1 MPVMPLVTSLRNPG
15 MRARH
20 WTELTKVTGKD
31 MEVCPKDEF
40 TLTKLKELNL
50 DETPQSLEAVTK
62 VCDVAGK
69 EYAIEQV
76 TRSPTR
82 GTAHLSPH
90 ASRPAPLAPHLP
102 PPHLTHFP

>member
-1 MPVMPLVTSLRNPG
+1 MPIMPLVTSLRNPG

-31 MEVCPKDEF
+31 MEVCPKDSF

-76 TRSPTR
+76 ARPPHTWHRTPGSPTS
-82 GTAHLSPH
+82 H
-90 ASRPAPLAPHLP
+90 PAPPSP
-102 PPHLTHFP
+102 TSPPHT

>member
-1 MPVMPLVTSLRNPG
+1 M
-15 MRARH
+15 
-20 WTELTKVTGKD
+20 
-31 MEVCPKDEF
+31 CPKDEF

-76 TRSPTR
+76 TRSPT
-82 GTAHLSPH
+82 HV
-90 ASRPAPLAPHLP
+90 APHTSP
-102 PPHLTHFP
+102 PTPLRPHLTPAPPHPLPLTPTPF

>member
-1 MPVMPLVTSLRNPG
+1 M
-15 MRARH
+15 
-20 WTELTKVTGKD
+20 
-31 MEVCPKDEF
+31 CPKDEF

-76 TRSPTR
+76 TRSPNH
-82 GTAHLSPH
+82 GTHPRPSPH
-90 ASRPAPLAPHLP
+90 TCWQHRQVVQEILNVDETFVLFDETF
-102 PPHLTHFP
+102 LLMLC

>member
-1 MPVMPLVTSLRNPG
+1 M
-15 MRARH
+15 
-20 WTELTKVTGKD
+20 
-31 MEVCPKDEF
+31 CPKDEF

-76 TRSPTR
+76 TRPAHAPSPLT
-82 GTAHLSPH
+82 
-90 ASRPAPLAPHLP
+90 PHLCA
-102 PPHLTHFP
+102 HT

>member
-1 MPVMPLVTSLRNPG
+1 M
-15 MRARH
+15 
-20 WTELTKVTGKD
+20 
-31 MEVCPKDEF
+31 CPKDEF

-76 TRSPTR
+76 TRSPPHM
-82 GTAHLSPH
+82 ASHLSPPPTH
-90 ASRPAPLAPHLP
+90 LSPRTWAPLTRTPS
-102 PPHLTHFP
+102 TQFRT

>member
-1 MPVMPLVTSLRNPG
+1 M
-15 MRARH
+15 
-20 WTELTKVTGKD
+20 
-31 MEVCPKDEF
+31 CPKDEF

-76 TRSPTR
+76 ARPPHTCHRTPLPPHLRSSRSRDPHTWHR
-82 GTAHLSPH
+82 TPLIPPLAPHLSLPT
-90 ASRPAPLAPHLP
+90 SAPHLP
-102 PPHLTHFP
+102 PPHPAPT